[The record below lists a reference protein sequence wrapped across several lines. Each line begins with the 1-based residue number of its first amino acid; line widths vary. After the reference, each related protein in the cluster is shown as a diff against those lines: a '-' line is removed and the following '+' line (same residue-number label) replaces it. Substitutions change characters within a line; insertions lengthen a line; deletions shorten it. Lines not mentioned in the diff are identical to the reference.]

1 MKTNKIRRWRIRI
14 LKEKTE
20 KMVMVMQAYL
30 DGKQIQSI
38 SANRFQTNPDSWV
51 TFEID
56 EPLWNWVD
64 CYYRIKPDNI
74 KQESKNNEV

>member
-1 MKTNKIRRWRIRI
+1 MQNCTVKDRT
-14 LKEKTE
+14 KE
-20 KMVMVMQAYL
+20 MIIVMQAYL
-30 DGKQIQSI
+30 DGEKIQGI
-38 SANRFQTNPDSWV
+38 SADRFQTNPDGWV

-64 CYYRIKPDNI
+64 CYYRIMPDNI